1 MIILVGYVIED
12 ENINFVHKL
21 FNKIKVENNIF
32 LIPYDEDI
40 KKHREKKILDKLY
53 RELQKYNVNRIV
65 LSNKLISSYSF
76 INQLKEYGIRIFDG
90 KLLYKIILPQ
100 IVETVCGNKKSNIE
114 NEKVAMLIN
123 SNDEIDSKN
132 IELLAQKVKS
142 LNIVTN
148 YPSRFINMSNYLFE
162 EMGIIVKVSTG
173 RKITD
178 NIVINIDFNET
189 KINEYRIN
197 PKAIIINCICPTE
210 ILSKQFEGINIY
222 SYNIIVPDEYK
233 IDRFNQT
240 FIYESNIYSRQI
252 KEIEEKI
259 RNDNIK
265 IKELIG
271 QNGVINKEEFLA
283 L

>member
-1 MIILVGYVIED
+1 MVGYVRED
-12 ENINFVHKL
+12 ENVNFVHKL

-32 LIPYDEDI
+32 LIPYDENI
-40 KKHREKKILDKLY
+40 KKHREKNLLEKLY
-53 RELQKYNVNRIV
+53 KELQKYNINRIV

-100 IVETVCGNKKSNIE
+100 IVETVCGNKKSNME
-114 NEKVAMLIN
+114 NEKVSILIN
-123 SNDEIDSKN
+123 SNDEMDSKN

-173 RKITD
+173 RKITG
-178 NIVINIDFNET
+178 NIIINIDFNET

-197 PKAIIINCICPTE
+197 PKAIIINCVCPTE

-222 SYNIIVPDEYK
+222 SYNIMAPDEYK

-240 FIYESNIYSRQI
+240 FIYESNIYSRQM

-265 IKELIG
+265 ISELIG
-271 QNGVINKEEFLA
+271 KNGVINKEEFLA

>member
-1 MIILVGYVIED
+1 M
-12 ENINFVHKL
+12 
-21 FNKIKVENNIF
+21 
-32 LIPYDEDI
+32 
-40 KKHREKKILDKLY
+40 
-53 RELQKYNVNRIV
+53 
-65 LSNKLISSYSF
+65 
-76 INQLKEYGIRIFDG
+76 
-90 KLLYKIILPQ
+90 YKIILPQ
-100 IVETVCGNKKSNIE
+100 IVQTVCGNKNSNIK
-114 NEKVAMLIN
+114 NEKVSLLIN
-123 SNDEIDSKN
+123 SNDEIDTKN
-132 IELLAQKVKS
+132 IKLLAQNVKS

-148 YPSRFINMSNYLFE
+148 YPSRFINISNYLFE

-173 RKITD
+173 RKITG
-178 NIVINIDFNET
+178 NIVVNIDFNET

-233 IDRFNQT
+233 IDKFNQT
-240 FIYESNIYSRQI
+240 YIYESNIYNRQV

-265 IKELIG
+265 ISELIG
-271 QNGVINKEEFLA
+271 KNGTINKEEFLN

>member
-1 MIILVGYVIED
+1 MVGYVR
-12 ENINFVHKL
+12 ENENVNFVHKL
-21 FNKIKVENNIF
+21 FNKIKLENNIF
-32 LIPYDEDI
+32 LIPYDENI
-40 KKHREKKILDKLY
+40 KKHKEKKLLDKLHG
-53 RELQKYNVNRIV
+53 ELQKYNVNRIV

-76 INQLKEYGIRIFDG
+76 INQLKEYGIKVFDG

-100 IVETVCGNKKSNIE
+100 MVETVCGNKNSNIE
-114 NEKVAMLIN
+114 NEKVSILIN

-148 YPSRFINMSNYLFE
+148 YPSRFVNMSNYLFE

-173 RKITD
+173 RKITG
-178 NIVINIDFNET
+178 NIIINIDFNEA

-210 ILSKQFEGINIY
+210 IQSKQFEGINIY
-222 SYNIIVPDEYK
+222 SYNIIVPNEYK
-233 IDRFNQT
+233 IDGFNQT
-240 FIYESNIYSRQI
+240 YIYESNIYSRHI

-265 IKELIG
+265 IDELIG
-271 QNGVINKEEFLA
+271 KNGVINKEEFLA

>member
-1 MIILVGYVIED
+1 MVGYVRED
-12 ENINFVHKL
+12 ENVNFVHKL

-32 LIPYDEDI
+32 LIPYDENI
-40 KKHREKKILDKLY
+40 KKHREKNLLEKLY
-53 RELQKYNVNRIV
+53 KELQKYNVNRIV

-100 IVETVCGNKKSNIE
+100 IVETVCGNINSNIE
-114 NEKVAMLIN
+114 NEKVSILIN
-123 SNDEIDSKN
+123 SNDEMDSKN

-173 RKITD
+173 RKITG
-178 NIVINIDFNET
+178 NIIINIDFNET

-197 PKAIIINCICPTE
+197 PKAVIINCVCPTE

-222 SYNIIVPDEYK
+222 SYNIMVPDEYK
-233 IDRFNQT
+233 IDKFNPT
-240 FIYESNIYSRQI
+240 FIYESNIYSRQM

-259 RNDNIK
+259 RNDDVK
-265 IKELIG
+265 ISELIG
-271 QNGVINKEEFLA
+271 KNGVINKEEFLN